1 MAMMLLASS
10 SFATTIYCKMD
21 KSWWKADGAAVAVHH
36 WGGETAAT
44 TWPGVRMT
52 PVEGDADVWSYDV
65 PADVTGLIFVRVNG
79 SGDIADWGAKTA
91 DLTIPTDGKNLYT
104 ITSENPVWGN
114 PGVTGV
120 WSTYTPGETPEPTP
134 KQYYA
139 KYAPNWEYKLMTE
152 AAGMWLT
159 DTIVY
164 KGIGININDVA
175 EGDGLFYSNEEIE
188 GARAI
193 AGAAIATNDTIYFSF
208 NPADSVLTAVMV
220 GQYVEPVA
228 PVAHY
233 YLAGTMNNWTIG
245 ATEFVAGNEDT
256 LSVSVALAADSVYEF
271 KIVKVLDTDTVWFGN
286 MEAATMVYG
295 NSTGWWL
302 NGEANVGLQTTSA
315 ADYLFIF
322 KANENNEISV
332 VIPEPAP
339 APKQYYAK
347 YAPNWE
353 YKLMTEAAGM
363 WLTDTIV
370 YKGIGININD
380 VAEGD
385 GLFYSNEEIEG
396 ARAIAGAA
404 IATNDTIYF
413 SFNPADSVLT
423 AVMVGQYV
431 EPVAPVAHY
440 YLAGTMNNWT
450 IGATEFVAGNEDTL
464 SVSVALAADSVYEF
478 KIVKVLDTDTVWF
491 GNMEAATMVYG
502 NSTGWWLN
510 GEANVGL
517 QTTSAADYLFIFK
530 ANENNEI
537 SVVIP
542 EPETPQPQLENGYY
556 LVGKFGGVDAW
567 SVADLSA
574 EKRFAQNPENESE
587 YMLAINLDV
596 NDEIKVVYVENDAIQ
611 TWFPAEGGNY
621 VIDDH
626 HNGATT
632 MFFRPDCQGGEGW
645 FAGCIYV
652 VPTSTVGVENT
663 NAAIEAV
670 KVVRN
675 GQILIIRGE
684 HSYTVMGQ
692 MIK

>member
-1 MAMMLLASS
+1 MRKFLSLMMAMMLMAGSA
-10 SFATTIYCKMD
+10 FATTIYCKMD

-104 ITSENPVWGN
+104 ITSETPVWGN
-114 PGVTGV
+114 PGVTGE
-120 WSTYTPGETPEPTP
+120 WSTYTPGETPAPAP

-175 EGDGLFYSNEEIE
+175 DGDGLFYSNEEIE

-286 MEAATMVYG
+286 TEAATMVYG

-302 NGEANVGLQTTSA
+302 
-315 ADYLFIF
+315 
-322 KANENNEISV
+322 K
-332 VIPEPAP
+332 
-339 APKQYYAK
+339 
-347 YAPNWE
+347 
-353 YKLMTEAAGM
+353 
-363 WLTDTIV
+363 
-370 YKGIGININD
+370 
-380 VAEGD
+380 
-385 GLFYSNEEIEG
+385 
-396 ARAIAGAA
+396 
-404 IATNDTIYF
+404 
-413 SFNPADSVLT
+413 
-423 AVMVGQYV
+423 
-431 EPVAPVAHY
+431 
-440 YLAGTMNNWT
+440 
-450 IGATEFVAGNEDTL
+450 
-464 SVSVALAADSVYEF
+464 
-478 KIVKVLDTDTVWF
+478 
-491 GNMEAATMVYG
+491 
-502 NSTGWWLN
+502 

-611 TWFPAEGGNY
+611 TWFPAEGENY
-621 VIDDH
+621 VINDH

-663 NAAIEAV
+663 NAVIEAV